1 MKTSNKILLG
11 ALALILLLITTSLIF
26 FSRELNWD
34 RSSRVELSGK
44 KIEEQREVAV
54 FNKLKVDGNIQV
66 HYTQGTAGKL
76 LVKADSSLMADFR
89 SEVNDSELHL
99 YSIRRIRNR
108 SKIEVFITADSIN
121 KVTANAGGIFKTVQ
135 AIKVNQFNSI
145 GNAGGILNVDG
156 EFFNLNM
163 EMNAGAIGDFSG
175 SCENIRVD
183 SNAGA
188 IVNAGKMVSKN
199 GTVSSNAGA
208 ITNIYVTG
216 ELSVFAST
224 GSIVKCQGNPTM
236 KQVEVSTGAMFN
248 R

>member
-11 ALALILLLITTSLIF
+11 ALALILLIITTVLIL
-26 FSRELNWD
+26 FSRAMNSND
-34 RSSRVELSGK
+34 SYNVELSGK
-44 KIEEQREVAV
+44 KVEEQREIGS
-54 FNKLKVDGNIQV
+54 FNKLKVEGNIQV
-66 HYTQGTAGKL
+66 YYTQGAAGKL
-76 LVKADSSLMADFR
+76 LIKADSSLMADFR
-89 SEVNDSELHL
+89 SEVSDNELHL
-99 YSIRRIRNR
+99 YSKRRGRNR

-135 AIKVNQFNSI
+135 TIKVNQFSSI

-156 EFFNLNM
+156 AFFNLNM

-188 IVNAGKMVSKN
+188 IVNAEKMIAKN
-199 GTVSSNAGA
+199 GSVSSNAGA

>member
-11 ALALILLLITTSLIF
+11 ALALILLLITTTLVF
-26 FSRELNWD
+26 FSRELNWQGSG
-34 RSSRVELSGK
+34 RSELSGK
-44 KIEEQREVAV
+44 KVEEQREVAL
-54 FNKLKVDGNIQV
+54 FNKLKVEGNIQV
-66 HYTQGTAGKL
+66 HYTQGAAGKL
-76 LVKADSSLMADFR
+76 LIKADSSLMADFR
-89 SEVNDSELHL
+89 SEVSDNELHL
-99 YSIRRIRNR
+99 YSNRRGRTR
-108 SKIEVFITADSIN
+108 SKIEVFVTADSIN

-145 GNAGGILNVDG
+145 GNAGGILNVNG
-156 EFFNLNM
+156 EFYNLDM

-175 SCENIRVD
+175 SCENISVD

-188 IVNAGKMVSKN
+188 IVNAGKMVAKS
-199 GTVSSNAGA
+199 GRVSSNAGA

-236 KQVEVSTGAMFN
+236 KQVEVSTGAMLN

>member
-11 ALALILLLITTSLIF
+11 ALALILLLITTSLVF
-26 FSRELNWD
+26 FSRELNWESSD
-34 RSSRVELSGK
+34 RVDLSGK
-44 KIEEQREVAV
+44 TIEEQRDVAS
-54 FNKLKVDGNIQV
+54 FNKLKVEGNIQV
-66 HYTQGTAGKL
+66 HYTQGAAGKL
-76 LVKADSSLMADFR
+76 LVKADSSLIADFR

-121 KVTANAGGIFKTVQ
+121 TVTANAGGIFKTVQ

-145 GNAGGILNVDG
+145 GNAGGILNVNG

-175 SCENIRVD
+175 SCENIKVD

-188 IVNAGKMVSKN
+188 IVNAEKMVAKN

-208 ITNIYVTG
+208 ITNVYVTG

>member
-11 ALALILLLITTSLIF
+11 ALALILILITTTLII
-26 FSRELNWD
+26 FSRALN
-34 RSSRVELSGK
+34 SYESGNIELSGK
-44 KIEEQREVAV
+44 KVEERREVAS
-54 FNKLKVDGNIQV
+54 FNKLKVEGNIQV
-66 HYTQGTAGKL
+66 HYTQGAAGKL
-76 LVKADSSLMADFR
+76 LIKADSSLMADFR

-99 YSIRRIRNR
+99 FSKRRGRNR

-175 SCENIRVD
+175 SCENLKVD

-188 IVNAGKMVSKN
+188 IVNAEKMVAKN
-199 GTVSSNAGA
+199 GSVSSNAGA

-224 GSIVKCQGNPTM
+224 GSIIKCQGNPTM

>member
-11 ALALILLLITTSLIF
+11 ALALILILITTSIII
-26 FSRELNWD
+26 FSRGLHWEGSG
-34 RSSRVELSGK
+34 RSELSGK
-44 KIEEQREVAV
+44 KVEEQREVPL
-54 FNKLKVDGNIQV
+54 FNKLKVEGNIHV
-66 HYTQGTAGKL
+66 YYTQGLAGKML
-76 LVKADSSLMADFR
+76 IKADSSLMADFR

-99 YSIRRIRNR
+99 YSKRRGRSR
-108 SKIEVFITADSIN
+108 SKVEVFITADSIN

-145 GNAGGILNVDG
+145 GNAGGILNVNG
-156 EFFNLNM
+156 EFFNLSM

-175 SCENIRVD
+175 SCENIKVD

-188 IVNAGKMVSKN
+188 IVNAEKMIAKN

-208 ITNIYVTG
+208 ITNIFVTG

-236 KQVEVSTGAMFN
+236 KKVEVSTGAMFN